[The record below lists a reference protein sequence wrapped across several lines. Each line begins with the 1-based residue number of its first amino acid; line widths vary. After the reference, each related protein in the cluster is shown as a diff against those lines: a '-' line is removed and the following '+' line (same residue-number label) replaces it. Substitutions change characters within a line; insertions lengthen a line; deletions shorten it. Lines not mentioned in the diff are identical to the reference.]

1 MGKFLWV
8 NSYMSEYRQVSELA
22 CTLRQ
27 IAPPAQAIYHKQVL
41 FLILQAALCEKRG
54 GQACERLIRVE
65 CCGRSLFVLGWLG
78 SASIG
83 IGLAVQQWQT
93 LAGALAPR
101 AK

>member
-1 MGKFLWV
+1 
-8 NSYMSEYRQVSELA
+8 MSEYRPVSELT

-27 IAPPAQAIYHKQVL
+27 IARPAQAIYHKQVL

-65 CCGRSLFVLGWLG
+65 RCGRSLFARVWLG
-78 SASIG
+78 TACIG
-83 IGLAVQQWQT
+83 TGLAVQQWQT